1 MYKLEPCHTS
11 NGFKATLV
19 DGKRLNLKKLKGN
32 FEIQVETPV
41 VYVLKIEGVEVIA
54 HKFGYLQ
61 IKNCQYK
68 EIADALAKKVYGVLL
83 A

>member
-1 MYKLEPCHTS
+1 MYNLEPCHTS

-19 DGKRLNLKKLKGN
+19 DGKRLDLSKLKDA
-32 FEIQVETPV
+32 FEITTMTPIVYILKVEG
-41 VYVLKIEGVEVIA
+41 IEVIA

-61 IKNCQYK
+61 IKDCKYR
-68 EIADALAKKVYGVLL
+68 EIADALAKKIYGVLL